1 MSLPILSTSDPAE
14 PSATTARVALF
25 SDSFPERNGAGAYYF
40 DLAPEL
46 ESQLSALRMFQP
58 TVKKRLLQLALP
70 LPGDPTQKILTPNV
84 FRIRREF
91 RDLRPNLVIA
101 VTPGPFGLLGLALA
115 KGAGCRFVTAFHTH
129 FEGLVQLYGNT
140 LFFRFANFYLE
151 TINKILC
158 RRSAAVLVNNSK
170 LIPTVQ
176 RLGAERVEVIGTP
189 LSQAFLGPALKAPPR
204 GLKQVLFAGRL
215 APEKNL
221 SQVVE
226 AAREHRDIAFI
237 LVGDGPLRGQLA
249 RETADLPNVRMTGWL
264 DRVSLREEM
273 DAANLLLLP
282 SHMET
287 FGTVAL
293 ESMAR
298 GRPALVAAS
307 AGIHDWPQL
316 QPALFRIEEGSSLAD
331 AIASLKD
338 LPPQEWDALAQK
350 ARAAAE
356 GLHRQT
362 VAQWVDLVVRHSR
375 PKIALQ

>member
-1 MSLPILSTSDPAE
+1 
-14 PSATTARVALF
+14 
-25 SDSFPERNGAGAYYF
+25 
-40 DLAPEL
+40 
-46 ESQLSALRMFQP
+46 MFQP
-58 TVKKRLLQLALP
+58 TEKKRLLQLALP
-70 LPGDPTQKILTPNV
+70 LPGDSTQKLLTPNI

-91 RDLRPNLVIA
+91 RQLRPNLVIA

-115 KGAGCRFVTAFHTH
+115 NRSGCAFITAFHTH

-151 TINKILC
+151 TVNKILC
-158 RRSAAVLVNNSK
+158 RRSAAVLVNNSN
-170 LIPTVQ
+170 LGPTVQ
-176 RLGAERVEVIGTP
+176 RLGAQAVEVMGTP
-189 LSQAFLGPALKAPPR
+189 LSHAFLSTAMRPPPR
-204 GLKQVLFAGRL
+204 GLKSVLFAGRL

-221 SQVVE
+221 PEVLV
-226 AAREHRDIAFI
+226 AARTHRDIAFTI
-237 LVGDGPLRGQLA
+237 VGDGPLRKELA
-249 RETADLPNVRMTGWL
+249 SATMDLPNVRMTGWL
-264 DRVSLREEM
+264 DREELCREM

-293 ESMAR
+293 EAMAR

-316 QPALFRIEEGSSLAD
+316 QPALFRIEKGSTLAD
-331 AIASLKD
+331 SITGLKN
-338 LPPQEWDALAQK
+338 LSEREWDQRAQL

-362 VAQWVDLVVRHSR
+362 IDQWVDLVVRYSSPQDR
-375 PKIALQ
+375 VS

>member
-1 MSLPILSTSDPAE
+1 MSLPTDLPANPAQPAASTL
-14 PSATTARVALF
+14 RVALF

-46 ESQLSALRMFQP
+46 EPHLGALQMFQP
-58 TVKKRLLQLALP
+58 TVKKRFLQLALP

-84 FRIRREF
+84 FRIRKEF
-91 RDLRPNLVIA
+91 RQLRPHLVIA

-115 KGAGCRFVTAFHTH
+115 KRTGCGFVTAFHTH

-151 TINKILC
+151 SINKVLC

-170 LIPTVQ
+170 LAPTVH
-176 RLGAERVEVIGTP
+176 RLGAKAVEVIGTP
-189 LSQAFLGPALKAPPR
+189 LSKAFLGTEGPPPPS
-204 GLKQVLFAGRL
+204 GLKRVLFAGRL

-226 AAREHRDIAFI
+226 AAKGHRDISFT
-237 LVGDGPLRGQLA
+237 LVGDGPLRKELA
-249 RETADLPNVRMTGWL
+249 RETANLPNVRMTGWL
-264 DRVSLREEM
+264 DRVALREEM

-298 GRPALVAAS
+298 GRPALVAAN

-316 QPALFRIEEGSSLAD
+316 QPALFRIEPGSSLTQALG
-331 AIASLKD
+331 SLKN
-338 LPPQEWDALAQK
+338 LPPEEWERLAK
-350 ARAAAE
+350 VARKAAE
-356 GLHRQT
+356 GLHQET
-362 VAQWVDLVVRHSR
+362 VAQWVDLLVRYSR
-375 PKIALQ
+375 PPID